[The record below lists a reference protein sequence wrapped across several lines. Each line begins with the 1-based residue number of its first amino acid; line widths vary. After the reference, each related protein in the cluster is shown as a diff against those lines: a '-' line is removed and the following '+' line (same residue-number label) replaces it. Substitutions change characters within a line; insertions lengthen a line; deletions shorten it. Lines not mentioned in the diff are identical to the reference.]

1 MSQQVQVHK
10 SEPSAEKVAM
20 VERISKLAKQYPV
33 LAVTRL
39 SKVRSAQLMEVRK
52 VLRGQAE
59 IIVVKNKL
67 AILGLKRSGIKNA
80 DELLNHL
87 EGQNALIFSKLDPF
101 KLFLLL
107 EKNRVNLAARAG
119 DVAPT
124 NIVVPA
130 GNTGQQAGPVLSEF
144 REAGIKTKIEA
155 GSIQVV
161 EDSVVAKPGAVIS
174 PKLASLLSR
183 LGIKPIRAG
192 LAIALAYENGL
203 IYGAEAVAI
212 DLEKYRA
219 SLLEGF
225 TSARGLAIEIGY
237 VTKETAPAIIA
248 KAYREALAVAVEAG
262 EITKESA
269 PVILGKA
276 EAEANAVEAEAKKK
290 GYGSEAPAE
299 AKAA

>member
-1 MSQQVQVHK
+1 LSKQVQVHK
-10 SEPSAEKVAM
+10 REPSAEKVAM
-20 VERISKLAKQYPV
+20 VERIAKLAKQYPV
-33 LAVTRL
+33 IAVTRL
-39 SKVRSAQLMEVRK
+39 SKVRSAQLMAVRK

-59 IIVVKNKL
+59 VIVVKNQL
-67 AILGLKRSGIKNA
+67 AVLGLKRAGLKNA
-80 DELLNHL
+80 DELLKNL
-87 EGQNALIFSKLDPF
+87 SGQNALIFSKQDPF

-119 DVAPT
+119 DVAPS

-203 IYGAEAVAI
+203 IYGEEAVAI
-212 DLEKYRA
+212 DLDKYRA

-225 TSARGLAIEIGY
+225 ASAKGLAIYIGY
-237 VTKETAPAIIA
+237 VTKETAPEIIA
-248 KAYREALAVAVEAG
+248 KAYREALALAVEAG
-262 EITKESA
+262 EVTPESA

-276 EAEANAVEAEAKKK
+276 EAEANAVLAKAKEK
-290 GYGSEAPAE
+290 GYQ
-299 AKAA
+299 